1 MIYGSGDY
9 RYELVENW
17 AQLPPGWAF
26 YDIGGIGI
34 DGNDRVYIFNRS
46 KHPLMIF
53 ERSGDLVGSWGE
65 DYFVRP
71 HGIRITSQGELFC
84 TDDMTHLVSKFS
96 LSGDLLMTLGDKDK
110 PSDTGYMEDPDLIK
124 SLKSIIRGGPPF
136 NRPTGV
142 ALSSSGDIFVSDGY
156 GNARVHKFSPNGELI
171 LSWGGPGSGI
181 SEFMLPHNI
190 WVDRK
195 DRVWV
200 PDRENSRIQIFD
212 SQGKFIDAWYDVS
225 RPSDIYIDE
234 EDVVYVS
241 EIGHV
246 GNIGPRVSLFT
257 IDGKVITRWGNDMVD
272 HMTDLF
278 ISPHAISVDSNGDI
292 YVGEV
297 VMTHSGLDRG
307 NCVIQKFGL
316 IRQNP

>member
-1 MIYGSGDY
+1 MIYGSGEY

-17 AQLPPGWAF
+17 AQLPAGWAF

-34 DGNDRVYIFNRS
+34 DNNDRVYIFNRS
-46 KHPLMIF
+46 QHPLMVF
-53 ERSGDLVGSWGE
+53 EQNGDFVGSWGE

-71 HGIRITSQGELFC
+71 HGIRITDQDALFC

-96 LSGDLLMTLGDKDK
+96 LSGDLLMTLGEKDK
-110 PSDTGYMEDPDLIK
+110 TSDTGYVDDPDLIK
-124 SLKSIIRGGPPF
+124 SLKSIKRGGPPF

-156 GNARVHKFSPNGELI
+156 GNARVHKFSPDGQLI
-171 LSWGGPGSGI
+171 LSWGEPGTGE
-181 SEFMLPHNI
+181 SEFMLPHNV

-212 SQGKFIDAWYDVS
+212 AQGKFIEAWYDVS
-225 RPSDIYIDE
+225 RPSDVYIDE
-234 EDVVYVS
+234 NDVVYVS

-246 GNIGPRVSLFT
+246 NGTGPRITLFT
-257 IDGKVITRWGNDMVD
+257 INGEVITRWGNDMID
-272 HMTDLF
+272 HATDLF
-278 ISPHAISVDSNGDI
+278 VSPHAISVDSRGDI

-297 VMTHSGLDRG
+297 AMTHSGLDRG
-307 NCVIQKFGL
+307 ARVIQKFAL
-316 IRQNP
+316 VKR